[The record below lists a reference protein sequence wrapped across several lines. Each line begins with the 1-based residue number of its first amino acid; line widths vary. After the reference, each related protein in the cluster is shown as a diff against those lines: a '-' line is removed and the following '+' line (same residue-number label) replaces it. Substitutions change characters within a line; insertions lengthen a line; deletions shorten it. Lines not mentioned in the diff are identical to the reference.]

1 MSLYFS
7 SGDHWWMTLGSSEK
21 TRAAH
26 FVLRIQRKKKKK
38 ALIICFTDAGVAT
51 TFFQRL
57 QTT

>member
-26 FVLRIQRKKKKK
+26 FVLRIQRKKKK

-51 TFFQRL
+51 TFFQ
-57 QTT
+57 

>member
-26 FVLRIQRKKKKK
+26 FVLRIQRKKKK

-57 QTT
+57 QIT